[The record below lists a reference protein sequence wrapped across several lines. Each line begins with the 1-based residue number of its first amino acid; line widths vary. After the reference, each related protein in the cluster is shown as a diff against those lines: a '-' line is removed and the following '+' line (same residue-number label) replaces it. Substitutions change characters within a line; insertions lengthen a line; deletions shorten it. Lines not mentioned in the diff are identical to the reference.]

1 MKLHAHIFTVALVAL
16 LLASVNQA
24 AAQNKSRMTLPEI
37 MATLKPGQWV
47 QLEGSLQKDFSV
59 LCNEVQ
65 ILTGDFLDDDWSVS
79 AVVRNVDRMKQEA
92 QILRLPI
99 KFKKDAEFQ
108 NKSAGVFKSL
118 ADVKAGMLIELE
130 GTYLKDGTFLAKEIE
145 NESAKLEKKPK
156 LKDEIQAV
164 GKVEKVDA
172 AKRTITL
179 MGITFQITDKTEG
192 KSAVK

>member
-1 MKLHAHIFTVALVAL
+1 MKLHVHIFTIALGVL
-16 LLASVNQA
+16 LLAAANPA
-24 AAQNKSRMTLPEI
+24 AAQSKSRMTITEI
-37 MATLKPGQWV
+37 MSTLKPGQWV
-47 QLEGSLQKDFSV
+47 QLEGAIQRDLSV
-59 LCNEVQ
+59 LCSEVQ
-65 ILTGDFLDDDWSVS
+65 ILTGDFLDDDWGVS
-79 AVVRNVDRMKQEA
+79 AVVRNIDRMKQEA

-99 KFKKDAEFQ
+99 KFKKDTEFQ
-108 NKSAGVFKSL
+108 SDAGVFKSL
-118 ADVKAGMLIELE
+118 ADVKVGMLIELE
-130 GTYLKDGTFLAKEIE
+130 GTYLKDGTFLTKEIE